1 VTTEFVL
8 LLALYAF
15 ILLGAFLGDK
25 GPAAT
30 FKSAGPRL
38 AAKVEKDVS
47 IGKGFQDQSGRAT
60 FFLDPGK

>member
-1 VTTEFVL
+1 MTTEFVL
-8 LLALYAF
+8 LLGLYAF

-25 GPAAT
+25 GPVAT

-47 IGKGFQDQSGRAT
+47 VGKGFRDASNNSVM
-60 FFLDPGK
+60 FLDPED